1 MKYLIL
7 KPATSAT
14 TDFTAKYDLQDLRC
28 YAAQAVFSGGGGDIV
43 GTFKL
48 QKSVDGVNFV
58 DITGKSTSVTSS
70 ATAVQDDE
78 ANYRWLQ
85 INWDFTS
92 GTGNITV
99 YLAVKE
105 NPPLMNN

>member
-1 MKYLIL
+1 MIL
-7 KPATSAT
+7 VTLKATAAATS
-14 TDFTAKYDLQDLRC
+14 DFTVDFDLRDLRS
-28 YAAQAVFSGGGGDIV
+28 YGVQAVFSAGGGDII

-48 QKSVDGVNFV
+48 QKSIDGVNFV

-78 ANYRWLQ
+78 ANYRYGRA
-85 INWDFTS
+85 NWDFTS

-99 YLAVKE
+99 YLVVKE
-105 NPPLMNN
+105 QPPLMNN

>member
-1 MKYLIL
+1 MRLVTL
-7 KPATSAT
+7 RATQTAATS
-14 TDFTAKYDLQDLRC
+14 FTAKYDLQDLRS
-28 YAAQAVFSGGGGDIV
+28 YSTQAVFTGADV
-43 GTFKL
+43 AGTYKL
-48 QKSVDGVNFV
+48 QKSVDGTNFV

-78 ANYRWLQ
+78 ANYRYLQ
-85 INWDFTS
+85 VNWAYSS

-105 NPPLMNN
+105 NPSLVNN